1 MNERLDQVYGVMDD
15 TMLMFLE
22 NHNTN
27 APTTSRRILDSILLS
42 RNLVVIHS
50 YAFRT
55 LTPEIP
61 ERQSAMQIPQKGAAV
76 LYVIESITAVL
87 FAIILLRRNE
97 Q

>member
-1 MNERLDQVYGVMDD
+1 MDD

-55 LTPEIP
+55 LTPES
-61 ERQSAMQIPQKGAAV
+61 QSAMQIPQKGATV

-87 FAIILLRRNE
+87 FDIILLRSNE

>member
-1 MNERLDQVYGVMDD
+1 MDD

-55 LTPEIP
+55 LTPES
-61 ERQSAMQIPQKGAAV
+61 QSAMQIPQKGATVRNRIDYCGA
-76 LYVIESITAVL
+76 
-87 FAIILLRRNE
+87 LRHHSTT
-97 Q
+97 QQ